1 MFRIA
6 RLSML
11 AAIVSL
17 AFPVAASAAYFQLG
31 TLHAQDDLFY
41 HWDADTL
48 EGVIDTSVSTPGGV
62 FLDWDGT
69 PYSFSGTTTWVSS
82 YLEQDRSQGTGKAI
96 GDFYA
101 GGTFT
106 LTGTLMNLSVGQ
118 IIFNGTL
125 LSGDVPAFTLEELV
139 NASSNQLGSLD
150 FIYLENITGGLVT
163 GIDKNGPLP
172 GTELLT
178 IVNPHIRPKWTEV
191 MGNPGGGPLVNFYE
205 SLGAG
210 AGSQTQLW
218 GDYVPEPASVALVS
232 LAGALLWPARRRKV
246 RS

>member
-1 MFRIA
+1 MSRIA
-6 RLSML
+6 RYSLL

-17 AFPVAASAAYFQLG
+17 SIPVAASAAYFQVG
-31 TLHAQDDLFY
+31 TLQAQDDLFY
-41 HWDADTL
+41 NWNAGTQQ
-48 EGVIDTSVSTPGGV
+48 GVINTSVSTPGGV

-69 PYSFSGTTTWVSS
+69 AYMFSGTTTWVSS
-82 YLEQDRSQGTGKAI
+82 YLEQDRSQGNGKAI

-106 LTGTLMNLSVGQ
+106 ITGTLMNLSVGQ
-118 IIFNGTL
+118 VIFTGTV

-139 NASSNQLGSLD
+139 NANSNQLGSVD
-150 FIYLENITGGLVT
+150 FIYLENISGGLAT

-172 GTELLT
+172 GTELLS
-178 IVNPHIRPKWTEV
+178 IVNPRIRPKWTEV

-210 AGSQTQLW
+210 AGSQIQLW
-218 GDYVPEPASVALVS
+218 GDVPEPASVALVS
-232 LAGALLWPARRRKV
+232 LAGAFLWPARRRKV